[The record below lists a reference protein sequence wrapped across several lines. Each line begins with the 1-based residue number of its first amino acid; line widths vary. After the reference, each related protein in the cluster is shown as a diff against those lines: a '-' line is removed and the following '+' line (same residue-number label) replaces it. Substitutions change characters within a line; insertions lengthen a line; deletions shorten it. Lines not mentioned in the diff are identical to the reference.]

1 MSLGPLMIDLAG
13 TALSAEE
20 RELLSHPL
28 VGGVIL
34 FTRNYTDPVQL
45 SALTAAI
52 HAERSPPLIV
62 GVDQEGGRVQRFR
75 SGFSLLPPARRLGH
89 EFDLDPRAGIALAR
103 AIGWLMAAE
112 LRAHAVDMSFA
123 PCVDL
128 DCGVSEVIGDRAFHG
143 SPEAVGQ
150 LALAWTHGMREA
162 GMAATAKH
170 FPGHGAVVADSH
182 LTLPVDRRPLEDLG
196 PDLAPYRRL
205 IANGLPAIMVAHV
218 LFPAV
223 DSAPASLSA
232 RWIRDVLRGELGFQG
247 VVFSDDL
254 SMGGAATAYG
264 DVVTRARQALSAGCD
279 MLPVCNNRAS
289 VNELLARLDV
299 EPQPASSLRLIR
311 LHGRAGAPTRA
322 ALEASP
328 EWARAREL
336 LARAAAPPALILDP
350 GSPA

>member
-13 TALSAEE
+13 TTVAAGE
-20 RELLSHPL
+20 RELLRHPL

-34 FTRNYTDPVQL
+34 FTRNYADPAQL
-45 SALTAAI
+45 GALVSAI

-62 GVDQEGGRVQRFR
+62 AVDHEGGQVQRFR
-75 SGFSLLPPARRLGH
+75 EGFSRLPPARRIGH
-89 EFDLDPRAGIALAR
+89 EYDLDPRAGLALAR
-103 AIGWLMAAE
+103 ALGWLMAAE
-112 LRAHAVDMSFA
+112 LRAHGVDISFA

-128 DCGVSEVIGDRAFHG
+128 DYGVSFIKDRSFHAQA
-143 SPEAVGQ
+143 EAVAQ
-150 LALAWTHGMREA
+150 LSLAWMQGMRDA

-182 LTLPVDRRPLEDLG
+182 LTLPVDRRTLQ
-196 PDLAPYRRL
+196 DLAGDLTPYRRL
-205 IANGLPAIMVAHV
+205 IANGLPAVMAAHV

-223 DSAPASLSA
+223 DPAPAGFSS
-232 RWIRDVLRGELGFQG
+232 RWIRDVLRGDLGFQG

-254 SMGGAATAYG
+254 SMGGAAAAYG
-264 DVVTRARQALSAGCD
+264 DVVARARQALSAGCD

-289 VNELLARLDV
+289 VIELLAHLDV
-299 EPQPASSLRLIR
+299 DPRPASSLRLVR
-311 LHGRAGAPTRA
+311 MHGRAGPGRA

-336 LARAAAPPALILDP
+336 LARASAAPPLTLEAGRDT
-350 GSPA
+350 